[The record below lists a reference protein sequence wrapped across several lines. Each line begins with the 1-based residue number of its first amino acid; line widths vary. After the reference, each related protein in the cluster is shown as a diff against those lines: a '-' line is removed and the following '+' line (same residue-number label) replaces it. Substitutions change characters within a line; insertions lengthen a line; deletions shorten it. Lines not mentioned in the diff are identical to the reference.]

1 MPQSQNRQKP
11 GALQVGQ
18 PFNPFRLFTGIF
30 IPEAL
35 VRSSLVSP
43 GAKSGR
49 CRAPA
54 AWRWTFSAFTS
65 RSWLP
70 RFRNG
75 FRHGKSHWQNVWPG
89 FMSKTPRWRKFGEAL
104 SFTFG
109 SALEAVYAQL

>member
-1 MPQSQNRQKP
+1 
-11 GALQVGQ
+11 
-18 PFNPFRLFTGIF
+18 
-30 IPEAL
+30 
-35 VRSSLVSP
+35 
-43 GAKSGR
+43 
-49 CRAPA
+49 
-54 AWRWTFSAFTS
+54 
-65 RSWLP
+65 LP